1 MMKPVER
8 TLAVMAALALSACAT
23 SGLEMAPPAPDR
35 PWSPEI
41 TADGEIVAG
50 ARSAIGGSGYVLP
63 ANHAL
68 AAMPPARVVTDHAEV
83 YTLPALIDLAESIQ
97 PATRIAWNEAR
108 RAALAAGIA
117 EAAYLPQITASALAG
132 RQNSH
137 GRTTADGIDIGSR
150 GSANGTLSAL
160 SVQWLLFDF
169 GERTAVVDAAKQ
181 ASAISNIAFTAAHQQ
196 VIHAVSTAFYAHAAA
211 RGRQRTSMQSVE
223 NARQVEDAA
232 QARYRQGF
240 GTVVEV
246 AQARQATAAAEL
258 AQVTADG
265 GERDAYL
272 ALMNAVG
279 LPPLDKID
287 LADVSTRPL
296 PSELRDSLGDRIAAA
311 LSRRPDVLS
320 AYAATKASAAK
331 IRVARAEFMPKV
343 FLSAVGSYGR
353 GDLSVNTLPSAGP
366 QAPAVNTSGHRF
378 NSSVFLGVSVPL
390 YDGGTRSAM
399 LARARAEADSAEA
412 TLDKVRDEAVRQVIA
427 AENALRTALAAH
439 EAAQRLVQAAQT
451 TFDAALAAYRKG
463 LGTITE
469 VSLAQNQ
476 LLLAHNALG
485 DAHSAALTAA
495 ATLALATGELGGP
508 PP

>member
-1 MMKPVER
+1 MKRVER
-8 TLAVMAALALSACAT
+8 ILTAMATLALSACAI

-35 PWSPEI
+35 PWSPKVS
-41 TADGEIVAG
+41 AGGEIVAG
-50 ARSAIGGSGYVLP
+50 TPDTQDSSRYVLP
-63 ANHAL
+63 ANRTL
-68 AAMPPARVVTDHAEV
+68 ATRPPAVTDQAKV
-83 YTLPALIDLAESIQ
+83 YTLPTLIDLAESTQ
-97 PATRIAWNEAR
+97 PTTRIAWNEAR

-117 EAAYLPQITASALAG
+117 ESAYLPQITASALAG

-137 GRTTADGIDIGSR
+137 GHATADGIGIGSR
-150 GSANGTLSAL
+150 GSASGTLSAL

-196 VIHAVSTAFYAHAAA
+196 IIHAVSAAFYAHAAA
-211 RGRQRTSMQSVE
+211 RGRQRTSLQSVQ

-232 QARYRQGF
+232 QARYRQGL
-240 GTVVEV
+240 GTVVEL

-258 AQVTADG
+258 AQVNADG
-265 GERDAYL
+265 SERDAYL

-279 LPPLDKID
+279 LPPMDEIH
-287 LADVSTRPL
+287 LADVSARPL
-296 PSELRDSLGDRIAAA
+296 PSELRDSLDDRIASA

-331 IRVARAEFMPKV
+331 IRAARAEFMPKV
-343 FLSAVGSYGR
+343 FLSAVGAYGR

-366 QAPAVNTSGHRF
+366 QPPAVNTSGHRF

-399 LARARAEADSAEA
+399 LARARAEADSADA
-412 TLDKVRDEAVRQVIA
+412 TLNKVRDEAVRQVVA

-439 EAAQRLVQAAQT
+439 DAAGKLVQAAQT

-463 LGTITE
+463 LGSITE
-469 VSLAQNQ
+469 VSLAENQ
-476 LLLAHNALG
+476 LLLACNALG